1 MSVNLIVREQLP
13 DNAIILDN
21 ASYDESIIGITLEG
35 AIRYS
40 YDRMVEEYMI
50 DNECTYD
57 EAVDWIDYN
66 TVRALPYLPQP
77 RPIIVYEM

>member
-1 MSVNLIVREQLP
+1 
-13 DNAIILDN
+13 
-21 ASYDESIIGITLEG
+21 
-35 AIRYS
+35 
-40 YDRMVEEYMI
+40 MVEEYMI